1 MLTLTY
7 ISEEILNILTDL
19 CGFTPEDQKLFLPI
33 YENLPFGREL
43 SILTLTNMR
52 QYQRHQNAM
61 NDLEISSLSV
71 FFGVFPFIGISK
83 KIAERNPISTMIN
96 SQKSKQ
102 INIT

>member
-7 ISEEILNILTDL
+7 IFGEIQTILTDL
-19 CGFTPEDQKLFLPI
+19 CGFTPEDQQLFLPI
-33 YENLPFGREL
+33 DENLPFGREL

-71 FFGVFPFIGISK
+71 FLWSFPIHWDF
-83 KIAERNPISTMIN
+83 
-96 SQKSKQ
+96 
-102 INIT
+102 